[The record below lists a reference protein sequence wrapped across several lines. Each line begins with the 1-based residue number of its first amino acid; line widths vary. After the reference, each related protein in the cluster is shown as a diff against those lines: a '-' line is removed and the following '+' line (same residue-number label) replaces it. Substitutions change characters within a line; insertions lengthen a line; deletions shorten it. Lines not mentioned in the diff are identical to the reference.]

1 MPRGVR
7 TPPNLR
13 VLGGREVGRDS
24 GGRPI
29 APAAPAE
36 REAPPKPADLS
47 AAASVEWDRIVAG
60 SLTELKVLKPEDL
73 AVLHAYV
80 ELYALVQSSL
90 KALAV
95 QGITQTVT
103 RRDNGGG
110 KTTKREESPEVRTF
124 LRLSAEL
131 RSYVN
136 HLGLSPQAEAAAWQ
150 TAIAGNTGDPNT
162 MWDPVTRTGN
172 PFAG

>member
-1 MPRGVR
+1 MRGVR

-13 VLGGREVGRDS
+13 AVGGRVEGRDS

-29 APAAPAE
+29 KPAAPAE
-36 REAPPKPADLS
+36 REAPPKPVDLS
-47 AAASVEWDRIVAG
+47 AAASLEWDRIVAG
-60 SLTELKVLKPEDL
+60 SLTDLKVLKPEDL

-80 ELYALVQSSL
+80 ELYALVQESL
-90 KALAV
+90 KAIV
-95 QGITQTVT
+95 THGITQTVT

-124 LRLSAEL
+124 LRLSSEL

-136 HLGLSPQAEAAAWQ
+136 HLGLSPAAEAAAWQ
-150 TAIAGNTGDPNT
+150 TAITGNTDDPSLA
-162 MWDPVTRTGN
+162 WDPVTRTGN